1 MILLSVHSHNG
12 LEQPV
17 LWPFLADLIMS
28 DKENNDEAPSSAAP
42 SMGKDWGSG
51 FGSGRKA
58 LFDNPNDFDIYCDRD
73 RDINYIFHGPDLNC
87 TIDHLEYDPDTQ
99 RITVF
104 TNDSQRL
111 DLGARIEWLVRPYI
125 GKEQFLFIVQTK
137 DGVPVEGVEV
147 HLRIK
152 DPDIKKT
159 LN

>member
-1 MILLSVHSHNG
+1 MILLTVHSHNDA
-12 LEQPV
+12 EQPAF
-17 LWPFLADLIMS
+17 LPFLADMIMS
-28 DKENNDEAPSSAAP
+28 DNENNDEAQPPAPP

-58 LFDNPNDFDIYCDRD
+58 LFDNPDDFDIFCDRE
-73 RDINYIFHGPDLNC
+73 RNVNYIFHGPDLNC
-87 TIDHLEYDPDTQ
+87 TIDHLEYNPETQ

-125 GKEQFLFIVQTK
+125 GKEQYLFIVQTK
-137 DGVPVEGVEV
+137 DGVPIEGVEV

-152 DPDIKKT
+152 DPEIQKT